1 MDQQQL
7 KLYAEAA
14 RTKARALWEW
24 ALARPILTGAAAA
37 LVISLILAACAW
49 RGVVY
54 WYAERPI
61 PVDTASRTLEVRIVP
76 GTSARVAAAQLVEAG
91 LKTSADQIVAA
102 MRIHGALSIHAGR
115 YRFTDGMTMKA
126 VIDKL
131 ATGAVEAGS
140 IRIADGMTIWQL
152 RKAVESNPDI
162 TVTTAEMTEGE
173 LLTAIGASE
182 GSAEGLFAPETYK
195 FNSGTT
201 DVAVYRMAYQ
211 RQKGVLQTL
220 WNKRAEGLKL
230 KTPYEALI
238 LASIIEKETAH
249 PEDRYLVSSVFHN
262 RLRVRMPL
270 QTDPTIIYSLGEN
283 FAGNLRKKD
292 LQRPGPYNTYRNYG
306 LPPTPIAMPG
316 YASIDAALNPAKS
329 KFLYFVARGDGTT
342 QFSRFLEHHNQAVNK
357 YQRNRR

>member
-1 MDQQQL
+1 M
-7 KLYAEAA
+7 
-14 RTKARALWEW
+14 
-24 ALARPILTGAAAA
+24 LTGAAAA

-115 YRFTDGMTMKA
+115 YRFTDGMT
-126 VIDKL
+126 
-131 ATGAVEAGS
+131 
-140 IRIADGMTIWQL
+140 IWQL

-201 DVAVYRMAYQ
+201 DIAVYRMAYQ

>member
-14 RTKARALWEW
+14 RTKARALWAW
-24 ALARPILTGAAAA
+24 ASARPMLTGAAAA

-140 IRIADGMTIWQL
+140 IRIADGMT
-152 RKAVESNPDI
+152 
-162 TVTTAEMTEGE
+162 
-173 LLTAIGASE
+173 AIGASE

-201 DVAVYRMAYQ
+201 DIAVYRMAYQ

-270 QTDPTIIYSLGEN
+270 QTDPTIIYSLGED

-316 YASIDAALNPAKS
+316 YASIDAALNPA
-329 KFLYFVARGDGTT
+329 
-342 QFSRFLEHHNQAVNK
+342 NK

>member
-1 MDQQQL
+1 M
-7 KLYAEAA
+7 
-14 RTKARALWEW
+14 
-24 ALARPILTGAAAA
+24 LTGAAAA

-201 DVAVYRMAYQ
+201 DIAVYRMAYQ

-249 PEDRYLVSSVFHN
+249 PEDRYLVSSVFITGCGCEC
-262 RLRVRMPL
+262 PC
-270 QTDPTIIYSLGEN
+270 
-283 FAGNLRKKD
+283 
-292 LQRPGPYNTYRNYG
+292 RPSHDY
-306 LPPTPIAMPG
+306 L
-316 YASIDAALNPAKS
+316 
-329 KFLYFVARGDGTT
+329 FARGRLCR
-342 QFSRFLEHHNQAVNK
+342 QPP
-357 YQRNRR
+357 